1 MKRLLFV
8 LPLMAIL
15 FNGCSKEE
23 DTFFQEKAPNYKL
36 GGCNFQC
43 PNGFQ
48 TVSGIICPGNGLE
61 VCFEP
66 HACKEEVRNS
76 CQR

>member
-15 FNGCSKEE
+15 FNGCSEE

-36 GGCNFQC
+36 GSCNF
-43 PNGFQ
+43 
-48 TVSGIICPGNGLE
+48 
-61 VCFEP
+61 
-66 HACKEEVRNS
+66 
-76 CQR
+76 